1 MLRKPAARDRP
12 NLPLVL
18 DCRILLTLK
27 GNVAPL
33 LSALLKALN
42 NRIGNDIE

>member
-27 GNVAPL
+27 GNAVPL
-33 LSALLKALN
+33 LTALLKALN
-42 NRIGNDIE
+42 NRISYDIE